1 MANTPNYNNVE
12 NKIKGS
18 IDSIITAV
26 DLLPFWKDLNKDISL
41 TVSSPLWFILQLT
54 QTLGFTDA
62 LKEWLAEYVTYMLP
76 PFEAGVKGV
85 LLANLASNI
94 SCTTQ
99 PLIPDNLREFYFEQ
113 TFKVKSPQ
121 IYLDL
126 QNSKNTE
133 IIENGEFIFSHIMK
147 RGSGVNIPIN
157 SIDYNGLL
165 NCSPFSQ
172 EATIKRVE
180 IDENGETSIKDSKNK
195 ITNKPKRGYSADTL
209 YFGVDKNESPYLL
222 TRAEDFNAFLWFVKN
237 KGIFRESLKIET
249 IDELGYSI
257 ESDKKDFTP
266 KTLFTYLKVNTTVN
280 NENPFNYLVK
290 GGTVQYA
297 GNAGGVL
304 QLCTDITTDINNNTV
319 SFKLQPVS
327 SSNSNNGVTHINWY
341 VNSQDFLGRNL
352 GVVVTKNKILA
363 NDRAI
368 FKINY
373 NRDKYFNFKILPK
386 PFIHYPIIEG
396 ETNIHGSW
404 HEPITRIKK
413 ITFDS
418 NGKMDNINGKF
429 SVSPQ
434 IRQNTGILERT
445 ISYSGGNVSDRKGQY
460 CVYKLLNNDGSNNN
474 DIVLYYDLE
483 TSDYSLRLSKMV
495 NGRYIELTNDN
506 LELYVKDVLYEC
518 YPGLTIYQFN
528 YDYIMGMKLLNG
540 KVVLTQLFNS
550 LLGLDIDVN
559 LSLEQIQAQQM
570 ISDMVQK
577 IINTEEEIN
586 TCYFSFDNKEQ
597 DKMLLESEL
606 KYKHQFKFNDNPVQ
620 ISEIDT
626 SEILENIRTLDDAGT
641 LIKQKEQIQN
651 IFNTVTSTISNN
663 TEDSLKLNVE
673 SNFINNLCTELVY
686 QLVINSL
693 MTPKVMMLLQINNI
707 LIGKT
712 NPNSI
717 DIDINFES
725 VLKNMFNLI
734 YGIAKELAN
743 AFIEQLFE
751 FVLSKLKVLLSLFAS
766 GIVSEYVKMYTDLLT
781 LLISECGFKIGF
793 SNLSGLDNVAY
804 ADIDNTIGKPDTKEC

>member
-1 MANTPNYNNVE
+1 MANISNVE

-18 IDSIITAV
+18 IDGIVTAI
-26 DLLPFWKDLNKDISL
+26 DLLPFWKDLNKDLSL
-41 TVSSPLWFILQLT
+41 TISSPLGFILQLA
-54 QTLGFTDA
+54 QILGFTDA
-62 LKEWLAEYVTYMLP
+62 LKEWLAEYLTYMLP
-76 PFEAGVKGV
+76 PFEMGVKGV

-99 PLIPDNLREFYFEQ
+99 PFIPDNLREFYFEQ

-121 IYLDL
+121 VNLDSL
-126 QNSKNTE
+126 DSKNTE

-165 NCSPFSQ
+165 NCSPFAQ

-180 IDENGETSIKDSKNK
+180 ISEGEVSIKDSKNK
-195 ITNKPKRGYSADTL
+195 KTKKPKRGYSADTL

-257 ESDKKDFTP
+257 ESDKQDFIP
-266 KTLFTYLKVNTTVN
+266 KTLFTYLKVDRTVD
-280 NENPFNYLVK
+280 NEDQFNYLVK
-290 GGTVQYA
+290 GGTVQYD
-297 GNAGGVL
+297 GGGGGVL
-304 QLCTDITTDINNNTV
+304 QLCTDIETDEDNNTV

-352 GVVVTKNKILA
+352 GFVVTKNKILA

-396 ETNIHGSW
+396 ETNEHRSW

-418 NGKMDNINGKF
+418 NGKMDNKNGKF

-434 IRQNTGILERT
+434 IGQNTGILERK
-445 ISYSGGNVSDRKGQY
+445 ISYSGGKGQY

-474 DIVLYYDLE
+474 NIVLYYDLE
-483 TSDYSLRLSKMV
+483 TSDYSLRLSENAGESYV
-495 NGRYIELTNDN
+495 ELTDTN
-506 LELYVKDVLYEC
+506 LERHVKNVLYEC

-550 LLGLDIDVN
+550 LLGLNIDVN

-577 IINTEEEIN
+577 IINTPEEIS

-626 SEILENIRTLDDAGT
+626 SEILENIRTLDNAGT
-641 LIKQKEQIQN
+641 QIKQKEQIQN
-651 IFNTVTSTISNN
+651 IFNTVTSTISNS

-707 LIGKT
+707 LIGKAS
-712 NPNSI
+712 PNSI

-725 VLKNMFNLI
+725 ILKNMFNLI
-734 YGIAKELAN
+734 YGIIKELVN

-751 FVLSKLKVLLSLFAS
+751 FVLSKLKVILSLFSA
-766 GIVSEYVKMYTDLLT
+766 GIISEYVKMYTDLLI

-793 SNLSGLDNVAY
+793 SSLSGIDNVAY

>member
-1 MANTPNYNNVE
+1 MANTPNYRNVE

-18 IDSIITAV
+18 IDSIMTAI
-26 DLLPFWKDLNKDISL
+26 DLLPFWKDLNKDLSL
-41 TVSSPLWFILQLT
+41 TISSPLWFILQLA
-54 QTLGFTDA
+54 QMLGLTDA
-62 LKEWLAEYVTYMLP
+62 LKEWLAEYLTYMLP
-76 PFEAGVKGV
+76 PFEMGVKGV

-99 PLIPDNLREFYFEQ
+99 PFIPDNLREFYFEQ

-121 IYLDL
+121 IYLDS
-126 QNSKNTE
+126 QNTKNKE
-133 IIENGEFIFSHIMK
+133 IIENGEFIFSQEMK
-147 RGSGVNIPIN
+147 QGSGVNIPIN

-172 EATIKRVE
+172 QATIKRVE
-180 IDENGETSIKDSKNK
+180 IDKNGDTSIKDSKNK
-195 ITNKPKRGYSADTL
+195 KTGNPKRGYSADTL

-237 KGIFRESLKIET
+237 KGIFRESLT
-249 IDELGYSI
+249 INSINELGDTI
-257 ESDKKDFTP
+257 QSDNTDFIP
-266 KTLFTYLKVNTTVN
+266 KTLFTYLEVERTKT
-280 NENPFNYLVK
+280 PFNRLVK
-290 GGTVQYA
+290 GGTVQYD
-297 GNAGGVL
+297 AGGVL
-304 QLCTDITTDINNNTV
+304 QLCTDIETDGDNNTV

-327 SSNSNNGVTHINWY
+327 SPNSNNGVTHINWY
-341 VNSQDFLGRNL
+341 VNSQDFFGRNL
-352 GVVVTKNKILA
+352 GFVATKNKILA

-396 ETNIHGSW
+396 ETDEHGSW

-418 NGKMDNINGKF
+418 NGKMDNKNGKF

-434 IRQNTGILERT
+434 IGPNTGILERK
-445 ISYSGGNVSDRKGQY
+445 ISYSSGGKGRY
-460 CVYKLLNNDGSNNN
+460 CVYKLLNNNGSKNEE
-474 DIVLYYDLE
+474 IVLYYDLE
-483 TSDYSLRLSKMV
+483 TSDYSLRTFQMV
-495 NGRYIELTNDN
+495 GEEYVNLVELTEAN
-506 LELYVKDVLYEC
+506 LEQHVQKVLYEC

-528 YDYIMGMKLLNG
+528 YDYIMGMKLLDS

-577 IINTEEEIN
+577 ITNTQEEIG

-620 ISEIDT
+620 ISDINT
-626 SEILENIRTLDDAGT
+626 SEILENIRTLDNAGT
-641 LIKQKEQIQN
+641 LIKQKGQIQN
-651 IFNTVTSTISNN
+651 IFNTVTSTISNS

-673 SNFINNLCTELVY
+673 SNFINDLCIELVY

-734 YGIAKELAN
+734 YGIIKELVN

-751 FVLSKLKVLLSLFAS
+751 FVLSKLKVILSLFSA
-766 GIVSEYVKMYTDLLT
+766 GIISEYVKMYTDLLI
-781 LLISECGFKIGF
+781 LLISECGFKVGF
-793 SNLSGLDNVAY
+793 SSLSGIDNVAY

>member
-76 PFEAGVKGV
+76 PFEVGVKGV

-121 IYLDL
+121 IYLDS

-133 IIENGEFIFSHIMK
+133 IIENGEFIFSNIMK
-147 RGSGVNIPIN
+147 RGSGVNIPVN

-172 EATIKRVE
+172 KATIKRVE

-237 KGIFRESLKIET
+237 KGIFRESIKIDS
-249 IDELGYSI
+249 INELGYRI
-257 ESDKKDFTP
+257 ESDKKDFIP
-266 KTLFTYLKVNTTVN
+266 KTLFTYLKVDTTI
-280 NENPFNYLVK
+280 NPFNHLVK
-290 GGTVQYA
+290 GGTVQYD
-297 GNAGGVL
+297 AGGVL
-304 QLCTDITTDINNNTV
+304 QLCTDIETDGDNNTV

-327 SSNSNNGVTHINWY
+327 SPNSNNGVTHINWY
-341 VNSQDFLGRNL
+341 VNSQDFFGRNL
-352 GVVVTKNKILA
+352 GFVATKNKILA

-396 ETNIHGSW
+396 ETDEHGSW

-418 NGKMDNINGKF
+418 NGKMDNKNGKF

-434 IRQNTGILERT
+434 IRENTGILERT
-445 ISYSGGNVSDRKGQY
+445 ISYSGGKVSDRKGQY

-734 YGIAKELAN
+734 YGIIKELVN

>member
-1 MANTPNYNNVE
+1 MANTPNYRNVE

-18 IDSIITAV
+18 IDGIVTAV
-26 DLLPFWKDLNKDISL
+26 DLLPFWKDLNKDLSL

-62 LKEWLAEYVTYMLP
+62 LKEWLAEYLTYMLP
-76 PFEAGVKGV
+76 PFEMGVKGV

-99 PLIPDNLREFYFEQ
+99 PFIPDNLREFYFEQ

-121 IYLDL
+121 VYLDL
-126 QNSKNTE
+126 PDSKNKE
-133 IIENGEFIFSHIMK
+133 IIENGEFIFSQEMK

-172 EATIKRVE
+172 QATIKRVE
-180 IDENGETSIKDSKNK
+180 IDENGNTSIKDSKNK
-195 ITNKPKRGYSADTL
+195 KTGKPKRGYSADTL

-237 KGIFRESLKIET
+237 KGIFRESLKIEK
-249 IDELGYSI
+249 INDLGYRI
-257 ESDKKDFTP
+257 ESDKKDFIP
-266 KTLFTYLKVNTTVN
+266 KTLFTYLQVDTPVK
-280 NENPFNYLVK
+280 NENPFNNLVK
-290 GGTVQYA
+290 GGTVQYE

-304 QLCTDITTDINNNTV
+304 QLCTDITTDGNNNTV
-319 SFKLQPVS
+319 SFQLQPVS

-341 VNSQDFLGRNL
+341 VNSQDFFGRNL
-352 GVVVTKNKILA
+352 GIVATKNKILA

-373 NRDKYFNFKILPK
+373 DRDRYFNFKILPK

-418 NGKMDNINGKF
+418 NGKMDSKHGKF

-445 ISYSGGNVSDRKGQY
+445 ISYNGGKVSDRKGQY

-474 DIVLYYDLE
+474 NVVLYYDLE
-483 TSDYSLRLSKMV
+483 TAEYSLRLSE
-495 NGRYIELTNDN
+495 NNRYVELTDDN
-506 LELYVKDVLYEC
+506 LEKHVKNVLYEC

-528 YDYIMGMKLLNG
+528 YDYIMGMKLLDS

-570 ISDMVQK
+570 ISEMVQK
-577 IINTEEEIN
+577 ITNTQEEMS

-626 SEILENIRTLDDAGT
+626 SEILENIRTLDNAGT
-641 LIKQKEQIQN
+641 LIKQKGQIQN
-651 IFNTVTSTISNN
+651 IFNTVTSTISNS

-673 SNFINNLCTELVY
+673 SNFINDLCIELVY

-707 LIGKT
+707 LIGKA
-712 NPNSI
+712 NPNGI

-734 YGIAKELAN
+734 YGIIKELVN

-751 FVLSKLKVLLSLFAS
+751 FVLSKLKVILSLFSA
-766 GIVSEYVKMYTDLLT
+766 GIISEYVKMYTDLLI
-781 LLISECGFKIGF
+781 LLISECGFKVGF
-793 SNLSGLDNVAY
+793 SSLSGLDNVAY